1 VDGAIAL
8 VGSGEYLPGMAEV
21 EAALLDDA
29 VRRGKARTYVQ
40 LPTAAGREGGKS
52 LEYWRALGASQ
63 GERIG
68 VATTFLPV
76 LTRADADDAALAAQ
90 IEGAGL
96 VYLSG
101 GDPRYLAQ
109 TLVGTRVGR
118 AIESHWRSGG
128 ALAGCSAGAMVMGD
142 AVTSFRLTG
151 GEPTPALNLLPGL
164 RVIPHYRRLFG
175 WAFGAPPAGA
185 RPLGALVDRCGTTPL
200 RSGSGRMHLQR
211 WASDQGLNPPR
222 PHEIH
227 RPPRGPKAWDV
238 QLTRV
243 RLWVECKSGG
253 KRA

>member
-1 VDGAIAL
+1 MDGAIAL

-29 VRRGKARTYVQ
+29 VHRGKARTYVQ

-101 GDPRYLAQ
+101 GDPRYLAE

-142 AVTSFRLTG
+142 AVPSFRLAG

-175 WAFGAPPAGA
+175 WAFGAPPPGAVLLGIEEMTALVRLSGSTEWRVMGAGA
-185 RPLGALVDRCGTTPL
+185 VHVLQGAP
-200 RSGSGRMHLQR
+200 
-211 WASDQGLNPPR
+211 QGQYEPGEAVP
-222 PHEIH
+222 I
-227 RPPRGPKAWDV
+227 
-238 QLTRV
+238 
-243 RLWVECKSGG
+243 S
-253 KRA
+253 

>member
-1 VDGAIAL
+1 MNGAIAL
-8 VGSGEYLPGMAEV
+8 VGSGEYLPGMVEV

-29 VRRGKARTYVQ
+29 VGRGKARTYVQ

-185 RPLGALVDRCGTTPL
+185 VLLGIEEMTALV
-200 RSGSGRMHLQR
+200 
-211 WASDQGLNPPR
+211 
-222 PHEIH
+222 
-227 RPPRGPKAWDV
+227 
-238 QLTRV
+238 
-243 RLWVECKSGG
+243 RLSGG
-253 KRA
+253 TEWRVMGAGAVHVLQGAPQGQYEPGEVVPIS